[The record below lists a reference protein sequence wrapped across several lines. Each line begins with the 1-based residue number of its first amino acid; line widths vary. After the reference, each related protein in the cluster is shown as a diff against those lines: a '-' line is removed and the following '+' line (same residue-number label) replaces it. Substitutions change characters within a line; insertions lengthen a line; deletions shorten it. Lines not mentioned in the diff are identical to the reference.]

1 MSPPAEVALRRFNCC
16 ADPSSQRCTYR
27 FQSQELFQQIERR
40 SPHTQPIRVQVRFTR
55 RCFIT
60 LVVRLLGCHNA
71 TKCQRFYSLD
81 GAACSTLYRE
91 RCWSTCCCCCC
102 CCVAPGLWQLAIN
115 CCRPRVDSLSRGRQ
129 RVALVLPRACLCP
142 RLLLVLLCVDEPTG
156 SCHLSYPFPRS
167 FTAKDVR
174 DNHID
179 TTTTTIAEGA
189 STSETPIAASDLD
202 GPKTACWTTVDLP
215 KSNKKNN
222 NNVSSKTQEKSACVL
237 PLVNGPLLRAGDTAL
252 SLRRGR

>member
-1 MSPPAEVALRRFNCC
+1 MWHSGRNPHCTVVGNMSPPAEVALRRFNCC

-91 RCWSTCCCCCC
+91 RCWSTCCCCWRWLLIA
-102 CCVAPGLWQLAIN
+102 VVGRAAPVRAEQLAECSCS
-115 CCRPRVDSLSRGRQ
+115 CCM
-129 RVALVLPRACLCP
+129 
-142 RLLLVLLCVDEPTG
+142 
-156 SCHLSYPFPRS
+156 H
-167 FTAKDVR
+167 
-174 DNHID
+174 
-179 TTTTTIAEGA
+179 
-189 STSETPIAASDLD
+189 
-202 GPKTACWTTVDLP
+202 W
-215 KSNKKNN
+215 
-222 NNVSSKTQEKSACVL
+222 
-237 PLVNGPLLRAGDTAL
+237 
-252 SLRRGR
+252 